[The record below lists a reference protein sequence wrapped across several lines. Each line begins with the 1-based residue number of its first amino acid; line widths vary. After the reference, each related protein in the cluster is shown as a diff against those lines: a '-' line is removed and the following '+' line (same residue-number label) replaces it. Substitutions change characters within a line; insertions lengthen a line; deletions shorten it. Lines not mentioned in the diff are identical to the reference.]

1 MGNLIVIA
9 DSVTLSILTLTT
21 TKSEKTHFLAHA
33 PIAAT
38 LNKSAIPASTNFTG
52 LQMANIFYYLTLIEV
67 KWHAVLTRSTQQAS
81 VQMGQRPA
89 NIKSLPSQT
98 SFALSRLQLQKGQKV
113 KPRQL
118 TPAIT
123 DSGIDH

>member
-9 DSVTLSILTLTT
+9 GSVTLSILTLTT

-81 VQMGQRPA
+81 VQKGQRPT
-89 NIKSLPSQT
+89 NIKNLATTNILCLKQT
-98 SFALSRLQLQKGQKV
+98 SITKGQKGQSS
-113 KPRQL
+113 P
-118 TPAIT
+118 
-123 DSGIDH
+123 DN